1 VAFCL
6 TAPFDA
12 ELRQTRQGLNVAYQI
27 SRRHPGGANE
37 EGNSSTFVIEDSTPQ
52 LVNVAARLFSRALQ
66 VRFAQYGVS
75 AGQWPLLLYLWDQ
88 DGLSQKQ
95 LSRRVQIEEPT
106 TTRTLDRMERDGLV
120 RRVRDESDRRRINVF
135 LTEHG
140 QQLREELVP
149 YAQEVNALAT
159 HGLSDQDKAKINSLL
174 TYMIARLD

>member
-1 VAFCL
+1 M
-6 TAPFDA
+6 
-12 ELRQTRQGLNVAYQI
+12 AYQI

-37 EGNSSTFVIEDSTPQ
+37 EDNSSTFVIEDSTPQ
-52 LVNVAARLFSRALQ
+52 LVSVAARLFSRALQ
-66 VRFAQYGVS
+66 ARFAQHEVS

-95 LSRRVQIEEPT
+95 LSRRVQIEEAT

-120 RRVRDESDRRRINVF
+120 CRVRDESDRRRINVF
-135 LTEHG
+135 LTDHG

-159 HGLSDQDKAKINSLL
+159 HGLSDQDKSKINSLL
-174 TYMIARLD
+174 IYMIARLD

>member
-1 VAFCL
+1 M
-6 TAPFDA
+6 
-12 ELRQTRQGLNVAYQI
+12 AYQI

-37 EGNSSTFVIEDSTPQ
+37 EDNSSTFVIEDSTSQ
-52 LVNVAARLFSRALQ
+52 LVSVAARLFSRALQ
-66 VRFAQYGVS
+66 ARFAQHEVS

-95 LSRRVQIEEPT
+95 LSRRVQIEEAT

-120 RRVRDESDRRRINVF
+120 CRVRDESDRRRINVF

-159 HGLSDQDKAKINSLL
+159 HGLSDQDKSKINSLL
-174 TYMIARLD
+174 IYMIARLD